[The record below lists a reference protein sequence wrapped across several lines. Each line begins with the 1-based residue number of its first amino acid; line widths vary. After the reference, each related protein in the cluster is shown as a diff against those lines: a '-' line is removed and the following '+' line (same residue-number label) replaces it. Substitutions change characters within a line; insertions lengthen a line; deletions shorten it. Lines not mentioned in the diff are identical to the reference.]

1 MDEDIKE
8 KPIKQDT
15 EKQDTEPEDYVVII
29 RGGFAVTVANAKSK
43 DWAEGRA
50 LGEMSSIMKQ
60 IGFQV
65 SGVET
70 LKKSEIEKRN

>member
-1 MDEDIKE
+1 MDEE
-8 KPIKQDT
+8 KRDMVKKAD
-15 EKQDTEPEDYVVII
+15 EEESGPEDYVVII
-29 RGGFAVTVANAKSK
+29 RGGFAITVASAKSK

-50 LGEMSSIMKQ
+50 LGEMSPMMKQ

-65 SGVET
+65 SDVET

>member
-8 KPIKQDT
+8 KPI
-15 EKQDTEPEDYVVII
+15 KQDTEPEDYVVII

-50 LGEMSSIMKQ
+50 LGEMAPIMKQ